1 VVKPSK
7 RQFITSWIRKAVVML
22 DINVASI
29 KTTVSFVVDKQSLA
43 EARKAG
49 DDLKKYFE
57 KIADPKI
64 RFQAQKQRR
73 QKARQQADDA
83 RFNDKPRDTKEMKA
97 QRAAEKQKVRDEKAN
112 LKAKQQL
119 QKRQEVAE
127 LRLRHAGL
135 QISGIKGKYELDPK
149 SQYEALRIIRQQ
161 TEEFAKGNL
170 TSARMNA
177 SIRERVTLLRRE
189 AAQQAKVTQAQRT
202 QYAAAATK
210 LKAQK
215 GGNAPIVGGGVLGS
229 LALTAGSLG
238 VGQRIVDKG
247 NDNLELVRMSER
259 VKTNPNAIKTMVA
272 WGQQHGV
279 DSANTSKAVDNMKD
293 VRERLAMTVN
303 DAQMKNGEWKGGDGG
318 ITSIMNKFGWSK
330 DQISKFQ
337 DSPLDFVQATVNEG
351 QRRGMSQAQIG
362 TLIESLGDDL
372 MHYTDMFMN
381 NGAEYNKT
389 LKTLVESGQTLN
401 DEQIRQ
407 VSAYGDLSV
416 AMGNLMNGVDNQLFT
431 GWMKGFADGG
441 DDLVR
446 NTKVITESAGLLG
459 EGLGDLAKQVT
470 GFVGEISS
478 VVSDLN
484 AGIREKSPDWFS
496 EANKPAAQA
505 VIDGVT
511 GSADSAASWV
521 QDKTGFNTRSVGHA
535 VKDWLGID
543 DQPTGTAVE
552 QYSLNGDSLPGGS
565 LRDSAISSLTS
576 TNSAPSYN
584 LAPVFNLNLEAS
596 VPLTIASDSSRLA
609 DYVDFTAKA
618 SQAAFTQSLT
628 LSALSGQSS
637 TGG

>member
-1 VVKPSK
+1 
-7 RQFITSWIRKAVVML
+7 ML
-22 DINVASI
+22 DISVSQIRN
-29 KTTVSFVVDKQSLA
+29 TVTFVVDKQTIALA
-43 EARKAG
+43 KAAA
-49 DDLKKYFE
+49 DNLQKHFQ

-97 QRAAEKQKVRDEKAN
+97 QRAAQKQKARDEKAN

-119 QKRQEVAE
+119 QKRQETAE
-127 LRLRHAGL
+127 LKLHHAGL
-135 QISGIKGKYELDPK
+135 QVSGIKGKYGLDPK
-149 SQYEALRIIRQQ
+149 SQYEALRFIRQQ

-170 TSARMNA
+170 TSDRMNA

-247 NDNLELVRMSER
+247 NENLDLVRQSAL

-389 LKTLVESGQTLN
+389 LKQLVESGQTLN
-401 DEQIRQ
+401 DEQIKQ
-407 VSAYGDLSV
+407 TYAYGDLSV
-416 AMGNLMNGVDNQLFT
+416 AMGNLMNGVDNSLFT
-431 GWMKGFADGG
+431 GFMKGFADGG
-441 DDLVR
+441 DDLVK
-446 NTKVITESAGLLG
+446 NTKVITESAGMLG
-459 EGLGDLAKQVT
+459 EGLGNLSKEIT

-478 VVSDLN
+478 VVSDIN
-484 AGIREKSPDWFS
+484 AGLRSRFPEWFS
-496 EANKPAAQA
+496 NANKPAAQSLY
-505 VIDGVT
+505 DGAVT
-511 GSADSAASWV
+511 GSANSAADWV

-535 VKDWLGID
+535 VKGWLGID
-543 DQPTGTAVE
+543 DKPTGTAVE
-552 QYSLNGDSLPGGS
+552 QYGLNGDSLRGGA

-596 VPLTIASDSSRLA
+596 VPLTIASDSSRLS
-609 DYVDFTAKA
+609 DYIDFQARA
-618 SQAAFTQSLT
+618 SQASFAQSLT

>member
-1 VVKPSK
+1 
-7 RQFITSWIRKAVVML
+7 ML
-22 DINVASI
+22 DISVSQIRN
-29 KTTVSFVVDKQSLA
+29 TVTFVVDKQSIALA
-43 EARKAG
+43 KAAA
-49 DDLKKYFE
+49 DNLQKHFQ

-97 QRAAEKQKVRDEKAN
+97 QRAAQKQKARDEKAN

-119 QKRQEVAE
+119 QKRQETAE
-127 LRLRHAGL
+127 LKLHHAGL
-135 QISGIKGKYELDPK
+135 QVSGIKGKYGLDPK
-149 SQYEALRIIRQQ
+149 SQYEALRFIRQQ

-170 TSARMNA
+170 TSDRMNA

-247 NDNLELVRMSER
+247 NENLDLVRQSAL

-279 DSANTSKAVDNMKD
+279 NSANTSKAVDNMKD

-389 LKTLVESGQTLN
+389 LKQLVESGQTLN
-401 DEQIRQ
+401 DEQIKQ
-407 VSAYGDLSV
+407 TYAYGDLSV
-416 AMGNLMNGVDNQLFT
+416 AMGNLMNGVDNSLFT
-431 GWMKGFADGG
+431 GFMKGFADGG
-441 DDLVR
+441 DDLVK
-446 NTKVITESAGLLG
+446 NTKVITESAGMLG
-459 EGLGDLAKQVT
+459 EGLGNLSKEIT

-478 VVSDLN
+478 VVSDIN
-484 AGIREKSPDWFS
+484 AGLRSRFPEWFS
-496 EANKPAAQA
+496 NANKPAAQSLY
-505 VIDGVT
+505 DGAVT
-511 GSADSAASWV
+511 GSANSAADWV

-535 VKDWLGID
+535 VKGWLGID
-543 DQPTGTAVE
+543 DKPTGTAVE
-552 QYSLNGDSLPGGS
+552 QYGLNGDSLRGGA

>member
-1 VVKPSK
+1 MK
-7 RQFITSWIRKAVVML
+7 TSI
-22 DINVASI
+22 INGSEVSRLSVAI
-29 KTTVSFVVDKQSLA
+29 
-43 EARKAG
+43 
-49 DDLKKYFE
+49 
-57 KIADPKI
+57 
-64 RFQAQKQRR
+64 
-73 QKARQQADDA
+73 
-83 RFNDKPRDTKEMKA
+83 
-97 QRAAEKQKVRDEKAN
+97 
-112 LKAKQQL
+112 
-119 QKRQEVAE
+119 
-127 LRLRHAGL
+127 H
-135 QISGIKGKYELDPK
+135 
-149 SQYEALRIIRQQ
+149 
-161 TEEFAKGNL
+161 
-170 TSARMNA
+170 
-177 SIRERVTLLRRE
+177 
-189 AAQQAKVTQAQRT
+189 
-202 QYAAAATK
+202 
-210 LKAQK
+210 
-215 GGNAPIVGGGVLGS
+215 
-229 LALTAGSLG
+229 
-238 VGQRIVDKG
+238 
-247 NDNLELVRMSER
+247 
-259 VKTNPNAIKTMVA
+259 AIKTMVA

-303 DAQMKNGEWKGGDGG
+303 DAQMKKGEWKGGDGG

-446 NTKVITESAGLLG
+446 KTKIITEAAGMLG
-459 EGLGDLAKQVT
+459 EGLGNLSKEIT

-478 VVSDLN
+478 VVSDINKGLKERFPVWF
-484 AGIREKSPDWFS
+484 AEKD
-496 EANKPAAQA
+496 KPAAQA
-505 VIDGVT
+505 LYDGAVT
-511 GSADSAASWV
+511 GSANSAADWV
-521 QDKTGFNTRSVGHA
+521 QDKTGFDTRSVGHA